1 MHRTYLKGRKPNE
14 LWLIPERI
22 DERGEGM
29 GNFILYLKRFLYY
42 LLVIILCYAY
52 LLHFTLKT
60 KVCYLGFYISWL
72 SSGLEQVAC
81 FDKMILCG
89 FLKTLRAC
97 GVADW
102 GGVIRR
108 PGQSQGIV

>member
-1 MHRTYLKGRKPNE
+1 MHRTYLKGCKPNE

-42 LLVIILCYAY
+42 LLVIVLCYAY

-60 KVCYLGFYISWL
+60 KVCYLSIWGSIFLGYL
-72 SSGLEQVAC
+72 QVWN
-81 FDKMILCG
+81 K
-89 FLKTLRAC
+89 FLVLIK
-97 GVADW
+97 
-102 GGVIRR
+102 
-108 PGQSQGIV
+108 